1 MITNNNHRQYL
12 SVPMC
17 QELAYAK
24 QNILYVSS
32 LVQRNKLTLCSI
44 HLHVYSR
51 GESDRLRNGFVS
63 ALYRVFLH

>member
-24 QNILYVSS
+24 QNILYVSFS
-32 LVQRNKLTLCSI
+32 SEPHNHPTKWVLLLFPI
-44 HLHVYSR
+44 
-51 GESDRLRNGFVS
+51 
-63 ALYRVFLH
+63 